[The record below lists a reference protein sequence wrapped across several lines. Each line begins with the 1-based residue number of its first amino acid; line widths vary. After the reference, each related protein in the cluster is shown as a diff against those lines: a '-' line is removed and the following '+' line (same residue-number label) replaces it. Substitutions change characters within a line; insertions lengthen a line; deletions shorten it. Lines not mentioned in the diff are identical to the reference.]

1 MLTKN
6 HRLKRNSD
14 FNYVFKKG
22 QSSPSKYIVLYFAPT
37 KNTCPKIG
45 IVVSKKI
52 GKAVTRNH
60 VKRLM
65 RESLRKYQDDII
77 SNVNLVY
84 IVRSGIENLS
94 YEDVD
99 KLIYETLKKNKLL
112 KGWIWGL
119 FAFFLL
125 KFINTQ

>member
-1 MLTKN
+1 MLTQN

-22 QSSPSKYIVLYFAPT
+22 QSSPSKYIVFYFAPT
-37 KNTCPKIG
+37 KNTSPRIG

-112 KGWIWGL
+112 KLW
-119 FAFFLL
+119 
-125 KFINTQ
+125 KN